1 MRFIG
6 FILRQVRARL
16 ARAVWPPGAHF
27 LLCAQQQQLRRLTAT
42 ICQQSSTCSDSIVLK
57 ATMMMGSPLE
67 RVGGTEGVADID
79 MDMSLDFERENEGDE
94 DDVGDDGGSDPMD
107 SDDEDDVD
115 EVPLQKFQVR
125 QKVYARDDKASGVLY
140 E

>member
-1 MRFIG
+1 
-6 FILRQVRARL
+6 
-16 ARAVWPPGAHF
+16 
-27 LLCAQQQQLRRLTAT
+27 
-42 ICQQSSTCSDSIVLK
+42 
-57 ATMMMGSPLE
+57 MMIGSPLE

-94 DDVGDDGGSDPMD
+94 DDVGDDGGSDPID